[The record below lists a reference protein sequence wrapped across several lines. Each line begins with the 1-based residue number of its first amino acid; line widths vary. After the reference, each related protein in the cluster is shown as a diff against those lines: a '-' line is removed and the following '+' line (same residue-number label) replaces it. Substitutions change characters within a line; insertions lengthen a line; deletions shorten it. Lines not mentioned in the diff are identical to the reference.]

1 LLLVAV
7 SVGLFLVIVI
17 SATILVFSPRD
28 YPVVEKNV
36 PIAPGVLPP
45 SAPPPPITT
54 QTPAVVTQTTPP
66 NEAPVQAAGS
76 ETAAGNDRSAENV
89 IYINGDNGVHVER
102 LNGGSTQTIITIPS
116 PAESPAK
123 SVPLSAPSSQE
134 RPPAVVAAKPTQPT
148 VTSTQQKPATPKA
161 ASTPTLPKVQAK
173 LVWWVQTNSYSN
185 KSFADRS
192 KELLAGKGI
201 ASVITNAVVG
211 GKTYYRVRV
220 GPYTSRSEADY
231 WLSLIKT
238 IEGMENSQIWQ
249 SP

>member
-1 LLLVAV
+1 
-7 SVGLFLVIVI
+7 
-17 SATILVFSPRD
+17 
-28 YPVVEKNV
+28 
-36 PIAPGVLPP
+36 
-45 SAPPPPITT
+45 
-54 QTPAVVTQTTPP
+54 
-66 NEAPVQAAGS
+66 
-76 ETAAGNDRSAENV
+76 
-89 IYINGDNGVHVER
+89 
-102 LNGGSTQTIITIPS
+102 
-116 PAESPAK
+116 
-123 SVPLSAPSSQE
+123 
-134 RPPAVVAAKPTQPT
+134 
-148 VTSTQQKPATPKA
+148 
-161 ASTPTLPKVQAK
+161 
-173 LVWWVQTNSYSN
+173 VWWVQTNSYSN